1 MRNDLMGLGLNR
13 KRMKKKKRSCPL
25 CKPHKMGGDNRWKPK
40 EYGRMKADVQEM
52 RAADR
57 KGL

>member
-1 MRNDLMGLGLNR
+1 MGLGLNR

-40 EYGRMKADVQEM
+40 EFGRIKADVQEM
-52 RAADR
+52 QSADR

>member
-1 MRNDLMGLGLNR
+1 
-13 KRMKKKKRSCPL
+13 
-25 CKPHKMGGDNRWKPK
+25 MGGDNRWKPK

-52 RAADR
+52 RAVDR

>member
-1 MRNDLMGLGLNR
+1 MGLGLNR

-52 RAADR
+52 RSASGAGDR
-57 KGL
+57 